1 MNANDEGMYVF
12 EQHPRIF
19 CVILGVSGKQSG
31 VSGNQS
37 GNGKSGP
44 FWIRFPGVCFSH
56 QLQSANAAW
65 GGCEP
70 YTPDEDTGA
79 EFTAWKWAAWK
90 KSRKGLLGKLLNR

>member
-19 CVILGVSGKQSG
+19 CVDLGVSGKQSG
-31 VSGNQS
+31 VSGDQS

-65 GGCEP
+65 GG
-70 YTPDEDTGA
+70 
-79 EFTAWKWAAWK
+79 
-90 KSRKGLLGKLLNR
+90 

>member
-1 MNANDEGMYVF
+1 MNANDANDEGMYVF

-44 FWIRFPGVCFSH
+44 FLDPLSRRL
-56 QLQSANAAW
+56 LQSSAAV
-65 GGCEP
+65 C
-70 YTPDEDTGA
+70 
-79 EFTAWKWAAWK
+79 KC
-90 KSRKGLLGKLLNR
+90 RLGRLIGYGS

>member
-1 MNANDEGMYVF
+1 MDFMSVFLPVLILGVVIVAVLVVVATVASAVSAAAVEDEGMYVF

-19 CVILGVSGKQSG
+19 CVILGMSGNQRG

-65 GGCEP
+65 GG
-70 YTPDEDTGA
+70 
-79 EFTAWKWAAWK
+79 
-90 KSRKGLLGKLLNR
+90 

>member
-1 MNANDEGMYVF
+1 MNAKDEGMYVF

-37 GNGKSGP
+37 GNGESGP
-44 FWIRFPGVCFSH
+44 FWIRFPGVCCSH

-65 GGCEP
+65 GGGLGMAANGLRDSVTAYRRWP
-70 YTPDEDTGA
+70 SVLPDA
-79 EFTAWKWAAWK
+79 
-90 KSRKGLLGKLLNR
+90 

>member
-1 MNANDEGMYVF
+1 MDFMSVFLPVLILGVVIVAVLVVVATVASAVSAAAVEDDEGMYDF

-31 VSGNQS
+31 VSDNQS
-37 GNGKSGP
+37 GNGESGP

-65 GGCEP
+65 GG
-70 YTPDEDTGA
+70 
-79 EFTAWKWAAWK
+79 
-90 KSRKGLLGKLLNR
+90 